1 MAERTPVPLD
11 APTRRWTLAAGA
23 LCLLP
28 LLLTL
33 PPTLSAPIA
42 VGGVLIVALSA
53 RGPMP
58 AALRALLAL
67 AVLGVMLAQSRFQLG
82 RDTGS
87 ALLAAMLALKPAE
100 MTQVRDARSFIGFS
114 LFAPFGTFL
123 LDQGPLP
130 LALGLLGALAALTA
144 LQRLAEL
151 ETGDAAPR
159 ALARSLA
166 QVGRLVAIGLPLAL
180 AAFWLFPRLAA
191 PMWGV
196 PERAL
201 ARTGLSDRMSPGDW
215 LDLLPDDTPALRV
228 RFFGAAPP
236 QSAMYWRGPVLWHYD
251 GRTWSRP
258 DWLAAAPVPP
268 PQPGRP
274 RWRYELEVEPTDRR
288 ELPALEVPLAAPA
301 GTRFTFGHT
310 LSTLRPLSGLTRW
323 RLESAPP
330 VRFEDK
336 LTPLV
341 LRMALQ
347 LPPDYNPRTL
357 ALARRWRAEAGDDDA
372 AVVRRALGWIRREF
386 AYSISAP
393 PLGRNAVDEFLFD
406 TRTGYCEHYAGAF
419 VVLMRAAGIP
429 ARVVTGYAGGYRN
442 PLGDYWLVR
451 NSDAHAWAEVWLP
464 RRGWVRVDP
473 TAAVAPER
481 IYDTIDDRA
490 PGAEGLLG
498 AGATPLFNLG
508 DWARRAWN
516 DFVLGYDAQRQQRL
530 LRPFGIERLDR
541 GALIALFAAA
551 AALALLWMAWL
562 SARGVREPD
571 PVLRAWHRLE
581 RRYRR
586 LGLGREPHEPAG
598 DWVARV
604 AAQRPDL
611 APALEALSRRFVH
624 WRYAARTPGP
634 AAAREQREL
643 VRLLHAHRPRPTGDR
658 R

>member
-336 LTPLV
+336 LTPMV

-464 RRGWVRVDP
+464 VRGWVRVDP

-481 IYDTIDDRA
+481 VFDTIADRQ
-490 PGAEGLLG
+490 PGRIAGLDALV
-498 AGATPLFNLG
+498 PMFNAS
-508 DWARRAWN
+508 DWLRRGWN
-516 DFVLGYDAQRQQRL
+516 DFVLGFNAQRQQNL
-530 LRPFGIERLDR
+530 LKPLGLDR
-541 GALIALFAAA
+541 LGAGALVALFAAI
-551 AALALLWMAWL
+551 AALALAWMAWL
-562 SARGVREPD
+562 IARGERQRD
-571 PVLRAWHRLE
+571 PLLRAWHALE
-581 RRYRR
+581 ARYRK
-586 LGLGREPHEPAG
+586 LGRGRALHEPARA
-598 DWVARV
+598 WATRV
-604 AAQRPDL
+604 AADRPRAGQHL
-611 APALEALSRRFVH
+611 ATLADRFGRA
-624 WRYAARTPGP
+624 RYASAIRG
-634 AAAREQREL
+634 EEL
-643 VRLLHAHRPRPTGDR
+643 RALLRDLRAHRP
-658 R
+658 